1 MIKTI
6 NYSGVTHSP
15 HNSTSPDGELSLC
28 LNLVNDNGTLT
39 PLEEPTPLVTLPDGL
54 QALYTHETSTFRH
67 LIAYDSDAKSL
78 IWVDLNTLA
87 FGNMDWGTIL
97 SSLNTAPTINH
108 IGNTLIILHK
118 DKPME
123 YAVWKNGSYTPLGSH
138 PPFIPIQFGLSKNS
152 SISKDFTLTK
162 FSWEGFYSE
171 GQQTLTNGQV
181 PSGSND
187 LYGYFDRLPQDNT
200 LTQDILAGI
209 NEMVAN
215 TYNGDNNNGYGRFV
229 FPFLIRYAIR
239 MYDGSLTQHS
249 YPILMIPNT
258 HISAKLTNL
267 NATLSATGG
276 ILNSGNGILGFN
288 PCSLFYRFR
297 ETPDL
302 ANWEDLIQGID
313 IYISSPFY
321 GYDQAGYV
329 KGWNLTGS
337 SAHLHESQL
346 NLSNA
351 NESLNSATPQEE
363 TRATPHPHLLLP
375 TKNTIL
381 EDIASCSLFYKLHS
395 LSISQ
400 IQQVGVNNLLAIKGS
415 KLSSIT
421 SQEVMT
427 DDYNSH
433 NNLFAS
439 ESFVYNSRLNLTGIK
454 EEIIADVP
462 VDCQVAYLDNPNKP
476 AFSAID
482 ISDENGVKYKLRNN
496 QESYINA
503 LPRYMF
509 FPNIRASQ
517 IRFVID
523 NATIYLMP
531 LKEHVGLNG
540 SVYFRGFGDG
550 IPETDVALYDTVDSI
565 TIEQPNKIYT
575 SDVDNPF
582 TFAPSNINTIG
593 TGRILALCAS
603 TQAISQGQFGAF
615 PLYAFTTEGIWAL
628 SVNNSGGWSSIQ
640 PVSRD
645 VIVEGTQPISID
657 KAVVFF
663 SEQGLMILEGG
674 VTTCISKN
682 LTSDSIHP
690 IPANLPT
697 GIPTDE
703 LSAALTFPKSA
714 SLGYD
719 YTHSRIYVFGKYITW
734 VYSLRKGTWSHT
746 YAGNAGDYALN
757 EYPNMLMVRCNDGKP
772 QELLELTPASGYYSF
787 GEFLTRPV
795 KFGSYSLRTIR
806 SLVTRGLAED
816 VDVTQ
821 VLYASFDGESFAPI
835 AGNDSKR
842 ISRISGSGYQMH
854 SLFCSVRNFDSHFA
868 ITCTDC
874 DVIPKHTNKLR

>member
-39 PLEEPTPLVTLPDGL
+39 SLEEPTPLVTLPDGL

-67 LIAYDSDAKSL
+67 LIAYDSDAQSL

-87 FGNMDWGTIL
+87 FGNMDWGDDTYWGTIL

-118 DKPME
+118 DKPMG
-123 YAVWKNGSYTPLGSH
+123 YAVWKDNNYKHLGFK
-138 PPFIPIQFGLSKNS
+138 PPFINMKAGLLS
-152 SISKDFTLTK
+152 STNFVGSITL
-162 FSWEGFYSE
+162 
-171 GQQTLTNGQV
+171 
-181 PSGSND
+181 PSGTDTFYPKSVANQTD
-187 LYGYFDRLPQDNT
+187 GGYTVEFSEELADK
-200 LTQDILAGI
+200 ISASVLAGV
-209 NEMVAN
+209 NEHIA
-215 TYNGDNNNGYGRFV
+215 TYTKKGKFI
-229 FPFLIRYAIR
+229 FPFLLRYALR
-239 MYDGSLTQHS
+239 LYDGSLVQQS
-249 YPILMIPNT
+249 FPILLIPNSYLIASFNGNPVSTNNFSLYTIDYSKITDCNITPFLADLGT
-258 HISAKLTNL
+258 HILDVPAELSNWKDLVQSLDIFISA
-267 NATLSATGG
+267 
-276 ILNSGNGILGFN
+276 
-288 PCSLFYRFR
+288 P
-297 ETPDL
+297 
-302 ANWEDLIQGID
+302 
-313 IYISSPFY
+313 IYT
-321 GYDQAGYV
+321 YDQGKKVTKLSYSHDSGVNKNFGVFEDFAGERSF
-329 KGWNLTGS
+329 T
-337 SAHLHESQL
+337 H
-346 NLSNA
+346 
-351 NESLNSATPQEE
+351 NSIFQIPRKDDDVLQDAVE
-363 TRATPHPHLLLP
+363 
-375 TKNTIL
+375 
-381 EDIASCSLFYKLHS
+381 SCSLFYKIHS
-395 LSISQ
+395 IPFDNIKKQ
-400 IQQVGVNNLLAIKGS
+400 GDFTKIAIDGEKLLT
-415 KLSSIT
+415 IT

-427 DDYNSH
+427 DEYNSH
-433 NNLFAS
+433 QSIHADN
-439 ESFVYNSRLNLTGIK
+439 SFVYNSRLNLSGISQ
-454 EEIIADVP
+454 EILTDVYGS
-462 VDCQVAYLDNPNKP
+462 VQISGTASANKRFDLYTTLSSDGAAYTLRHPREYVNDIYGTDGNPYS
-476 AFSAID
+476 AF
-482 ISDENGVKYKLRNN
+482 
-496 QESYINA
+496 
-503 LPRYMF
+503 PRYIYYPYTNVSNTIF
-509 FPNIRASQ
+509 HSITDNIAY
-517 IRFVID
+517 F
-523 NATIYLMP
+523 MP
-531 LKEHVGLNG
+531 MKEHSGLNG
-540 SVYFRGFGDG
+540 SVYFRGFGDVMPVAHNISD
-550 IPETDVALYDTVDSI
+550 IPSVADKILI
-565 TIEQPNKIYT
+565 PQPNKIYT
-575 SDVDNPF
+575 SDVSNPF
-582 TFAPSNINTIG
+582 TFKPSDTNTIG

-628 SVNNSGGWSSIQ
+628 SVNDSGGWSSIQ

-645 VIVEGTQPISID
+645 VIAEGTQPISID

-719 YTHSRIYVFGKYITW
+719 YMHSRIYAFGKYITW

-757 EYPNMLMVRCNDGKP
+757 EYPNMIMVRCGEGKP

-816 VDVTQ
+816 VYATQ

-835 AGNDSKR
+835 AGDDSKR